1 MKKHL
6 IWTLGVLV
14 ALAVFTAA
22 AADINGA
29 WKATM
34 QGRDGQT
41 MEQTFKLKSEGS
53 TVTGSI
59 SGGMGGEAQIQDG
72 KIEGDTVTFKVKR
85 EFNGNEMVIKYE
97 GKISGDEIKFK
108 SMREGSDRPP
118 REFTAKRAPQS

>member
-6 IWTLGVLV
+6 IWTLAVLV
-14 ALAVFTAA
+14 TLVVFTAI
-22 AADINGA
+22 AADVNGA

-41 MEQTFKLKSEGS
+41 MEQTFKFKTEGS
-53 TVTGSI
+53 AVTGTI

-72 KIEGDTVTFKVKR
+72 KIDGDTITFTVKR
-85 EFNGNEMVIKYE
+85 EFNGNAMVMKYE
-97 GKISGDEIKFK
+97 GKIAADEIKFK
-108 SMREGSDRPP
+108 STREGSDRPP

>member
-6 IWTLGVLV
+6 VRTFAVLV
-14 ALAVFTAA
+14 VLGLCSAVAG
-22 AADINGA
+22 DVNGA

-41 MEQTFKLKSEGS
+41 MEQTFRFKTEGGAL
-53 TVTGSI
+53 TGSI
-59 SGGMGGEAQIQDG
+59 AGGMGGEAQIQDG
-72 KIEGDTVTFKVKR
+72 KIEGDTITFNVKR
-85 EFNGNEMVIKYE
+85 EFNGNTMVIKYE